1 VPQDTANSL
10 PVTSSVPPDFPE
22 DQRELFREVLQ
33 ILQKEQVPFAVAGAF
48 ALQRHTG
55 IWRFTKDLDLFLT
68 RENVEH
74 ALQVLGDHHYRCE
87 VCDPVW
93 LAKAHR
99 DEFFVDLITG
109 MSNGVI
115 VVEDSWIERAQP
127 AEVVGI
133 EAPILAA
140 EELIA
145 SKLFVTRRERFD
157 GADIAHIIY
166 ATKGKLEWDRLVAIV
181 GDHWEIL
188 LWALVFFRYVYPA
201 YTEYVPFS
209 HWQDFLTRYMTL
221 VSKPDHDA
229 KFRGSLI
236 DDNMFAIDVHEWK
249 MEDILLET
257 RAKRMP
263 KVKEAKAAAE
273 SNHG

>member
-1 VPQDTANSL
+1 VPQETNSP

-22 DQRELFREVLQ
+22 DQRALFREVLQ
-33 ILQKEQVPFAVAGAF
+33 ILKAEQVPFAVAGAF

-68 RENVEH
+68 SENVAP
-74 ALQVLGDHHYRCE
+74 ALQALSHHNYRCE
-87 VCDPVW
+87 ICDPVW

-115 VVEDSWIERAQP
+115 VVEDSWIERSLP
-127 AEVVGI
+127 ADVVGLD
-133 EAPILAA
+133 APVLAA

-166 ATKGKLEWDRLVAIV
+166 ATKGKLEWDRLRAIV

-188 LWALVFFRYVYPA
+188 FWALVFFRYVYPA
-201 YTEYVPFS
+201 HSGYVPFEI
-209 HWQDFLTRYMTL
+209 WQDFLTRYMGL

-249 MEDILLET
+249 MEDILQEN

-263 KVKEAKAAAE
+263 KRKNAKAAAE
-273 SNHG
+273 SKLG